1 MIVLVVYY
9 DIYPIIMLLYLKIF
23 GGGKLKLGGGNPSA
37 PPPLYAT
44 LHKQTT
50 YRQVYASTFTLAG
63 LYSRTSIVIK
73 DMHLG
78 TNYNQLIAFYNVACY
93 GQSSNSS

>member
-23 GGGKLKLGGGNPSA
+23 GGGGKLKLGGGNPSA

-44 LHKQTT
+44 LVNKQPKTED
-50 YRQVYASTFTLAG
+50 
-63 LYSRTSIVIK
+63 K
-73 DMHLG
+73 KK
-78 TNYNQLIAFYNVACY
+78 
-93 GQSSNSS
+93 